1 MANRKLSE
9 RQNMQIDSERSMEVY
24 KRNDMIQQARFSL
37 SVQEQKT
44 VLYAISKIKPNDTYL
59 TEYTFD
65 IKDFYRIIGWN
76 KESYTEFKAML
87 KGLTDKSWWATIDD
101 KGTESVLRWF
111 TTARSNQRSGKV
123 TVKFH
128 EDMMPYLL
136 QLAEQDVFYT
146 SYNLRY
152 VLPMSSQYSPRLYE
166 ILKSYQKNNREWF
179 FEVEELKRLLDCQNY
194 KRWPDFRRFA
204 IEPAVDEI
212 NKYTDIN
219 IAYDT
224 EKEGRKITRV
234 IFYMAGKSK
243 EALTKAQLEGSEAL
257 DGQLDIFEVL
267 QDCEN
272 SVRTQFWRENNP
284 RKTERG
290 DDQ

>member
-9 RQNMQIDSERSMEVY
+9 RQSMQLDSERSMEVY

-44 VLYAISKIKPNDTYL
+44 VLYAISKIKPDDTYL

-111 TTARSNQRSGKV
+111 TTARSNKRSGKV

-136 QLAEQDVFYT
+136 QLAEQQAFYT

-166 ILKSYQKNNREWF
+166 LLKSYQKNNREWF
-179 FEVEELKRLLDCQNY
+179 FEIDELKRLLDCQNY
-194 KRWPDFRRFA
+194 KNFNDFKKRA
-204 IEPAVDEI
+204 LNPAVEEI

-224 EKEGRKITRV
+224 EREGRKITRV

-243 EALTKAQLEGSEAL
+243 DALLKAQLEGSEAL

-267 QDCEN
+267 QDCQN

>member
-9 RQNMQIDSERSMEVY
+9 RQNMQIDSERNMEVY

-44 VLYAISKIKPNDTYL
+44 VLYAISKIKPDDTYL

-101 KGTESVLRWF
+101 QGTESVLRWF
-111 TTARSNQRSGKV
+111 TTARSNKRSGKV

-136 QLAEQDVFYT
+136 QLAEQQAFYT

-166 ILKSYQKNNREWF
+166 LLKSYQKNNREWF
-179 FEVEELKRLLDCQNY
+179 FEIDELKRLLDCQSY
-194 KRWPDFRRFA
+194 TRFPDFRRRVL
-204 IEPAVDEI
+204 EPAVEEI

-219 IAYDT
+219 IAFDT
-224 EKEGRKITRV
+224 DTEGRKVTRV

-243 EALTKAQLEGSEAL
+243 DALIKAQLEGSEAL

>member
-9 RQNMQIDSERSMEVY
+9 RQSMQLDSERSMEVY

-44 VLYAISKIKPNDTYL
+44 VLYAISKIKPDDTYL

-111 TTARSNQRSGKV
+111 TTARSNKRSGKV

-136 QLAEQDVFYT
+136 QLAEQQAFYT

-166 ILKSYQKNNREWF
+166 LLKSYQKNNREWF
-179 FEVEELKRLLDCQNY
+179 FEIDKLKRLLDCQNY
-194 KRWPDFRRFA
+194 KNFNDFKKRA
-204 IEPAVDEI
+204 LNPAVEEI

-224 EKEGRKITRV
+224 EREGRKITRV

-243 EALTKAQLEGSEAL
+243 DALLKAQLEGSEAL

-267 QDCEN
+267 QDCQN